1 MNRKIRV
8 MILTMVL
15 TVLLFGGTRLMAQDE
30 NNSVDPQTTP
40 TIEEVES
47 KNEGEEGASLVDTD
61 KNTDIDSNVAN
72 DDKETAKTETET
84 PEANKTKN
92 TEVSE
97 PKASEDA
104 PKAKQDEKKTE
115 AKEAEKPAEKPVET
129 PKVGPADKTAV
140 GNGAEDGAKLE
151 AAPAKAPEAVGEGN
165 EPKTPEDPKQ
175 EEHKQEG
182 KKEDTKPEVD
192 INADKDLSDLKA
204 KIDAEQDP
212 KKKAELQ
219 KEYADKLFKN
229 IEESGAGKLDKEVLK
244 RFTDKKRTDEFYKL
258 QEEYEALKKKAEQ
271 GKLTQ
276 EEVEK
281 FNQKVGSFKPPR
293 KLDSDEE
300 SAQKK
305 LANSVEVPRL
315 QKDST
320 DDAKAK
326 LKAYNDAK
334 KALQAALDADKTQG
348 KAANLADLV
357 KAFEDA
363 EKALKDG
370 IESGNI
376 KPAYTDGNPT
386 VRVFPLVNGSL
397 GKELKE
403 DDGKDNTY
411 YIPDNTDINLLLH
424 INKDDKPQNFTF
436 KIKAADK
443 GVKIDGEKASNLA
456 FLNGKPVELIYDAAT
471 DSYSFTV
478 NSDKTFGVAQLRF
491 NVPGF
496 EGPFHK
502 GFDLEMNLGE
512 GNTVI
517 KKFRITKKGYEDEAN
532 LNGPGSDK
540 ADDPTKIP
548 KVDAGDTENAKV
560 KEDSAKEVFDFF
572 TYLKKSNTYIDNVTF
587 NSGNGESL
595 PLDSVDIT
603 ITVPEHN
610 KKFAEMIHKSGL
622 EYHDL
627 GDGRYQLKLDRKVF
641 GSNLIQDNG
650 KLYLTDEKGN
660 KTDKELTKTTITD
673 AILENAEG
681 KKYVDKDGDAH
692 DIITSEVLT
701 DKDGNYKVEGGK
713 LYKKNDKDQN
723 KFDEIGTFVNGK
735 IEKDGKTYILK
746 DGKLISYTKEYDV
759 YDGNVANKKEKG
771 SNNYKADPD
780 VTPTYEGKQV
790 TIETK
795 VSKDGKT
802 EKSYGGT
809 IVEDAIY
816 DKDGKIFK
824 EDGYKGEAGDKV
836 IDSSGKKSDVS
847 SDGKKVN
854 EVKDSNGNLLYKY
867 FVGDDGKTYR
877 IIKDAVFKGD
887 YIVDGLE
894 YKDGL
899 SLIDKFGKKMNV
911 EVKAVTDG
919 SGNTTYTFTRT
930 VKNGDKTTTDKKIS
944 GQDGNR
950 TIKVNPGQILVNSKN
965 EVVENTKT
973 DGKELYDVKGNK
985 YYFDGTKFEN
995 ADIKNIKGSKFYK
1008 DLKEI
1013 KLEESK
1019 KYSYLDGDKPTE
1031 IKDFD
1036 KKSVYEGSLDPKDYF
1051 KVDKK
1056 IYVKKSQGAGS
1067 SQTDYYVSADPKA
1080 SNKILSVNKIAKIV
1094 QTLGEGEGAIEK
1106 VTDETDIFNAI
1117 QNAKFALR
1125 FPGFLAGKNVVYNVH
1140 ADVKATYKKPNPKTG
1155 EFEEQSIFTEK
1166 DGIKKIDKFFTLKN
1180 EKTTNTTFFKNAPDA
1195 LTKDP
1200 AVNLHFFN
1208 IFYRGLKDRDRD
1220 QLIADLLEIEEDV
1233 NKAEKAVEDASK
1245 DEKKAKQEAYEK
1257 LKKENKEK
1265 LELLAKFKYELDRL
1279 EKGATF
1285 AITDDKKSFKII
1297 KDGKV
1302 IELERS
1308 LLWEI
1313 GFNNSEGSLFP
1324 KNPDTEIIIEDH
1336 NMDNRLIYDEIIVND
1351 TKENWEN
1358 LNKAYEDAKKSYE
1371 DAKKAFDNADEAGK
1385 EAAKT
1390 NLDNAKTAL
1399 DNAKFD
1405 GKKEY
1410 FFLDQIKDIRFG
1422 VNPNFVE
1429 GRFVPLGENFKL
1441 TGKDIIDTLGD
1452 GESATITK
1460 NGIEFKIT
1468 RDKANGQVRIK
1479 VMNAFYEKNNSY
1491 KKDDENNNYKFYSP
1505 AQKTYQEKMKK
1516 VFENLNDLN
1525 SDSTND
1531 FKTSFNNVV
1540 KELHSTESYCYGIL
1554 TKKFEE
1560 LMTEVDK
1567 IQDPTEK
1574 AKKLDEIKKTLSD
1587 EIKKLELKYL
1597 DSSKGAYKNDDM
1609 RFNAIRIGLKPNI
1622 TIGGAMTP
1630 QNTKKLGITSVIV
1643 PEIDIPYTDEFG
1655 DLLTN
1660 KDKYVKDEIEKIIKD
1675 ENFTKANNIEA
1686 YDGQG
1691 KPIWNKSED
1700 SFRKV
1705 MEEAYKR
1712 VNDKIDKKE
1721 IEIKNLVT
1729 IEDANKK
1736 KFGMEK
1742 YTAIKGSK
1750 LGYKDLAVNDQS
1762 LKNKDVFAIN
1772 PWYIGEGKNAES
1784 VKKRFEH
1791 KFGIGKFENKDEY
1804 KALQDKAIDIAAY
1817 YMSAQG
1823 YDRSRFANQA
1833 NYKLS
1838 GGDKK
1843 DGIFGSDSDWHKKIC
1858 YPGIGHCIEQ
1868 AGKKSNPGENPDQ
1881 GKFGTEGKDG
1891 ADFGLTYEPTNKG
1904 PDKENPKVDKKTED
1918 KDKTVD
1924 ISGEEEKSVDFTID
1938 VTVDKMTKDQK
1949 DIADALTPE
1958 EPKKPE
1964 KPEGQ
1969 ITEEEKKASK
1979 EEKAKAEADKKAKEI
1994 EAKNYKTNGYYEYK
2008 NSLIIDFL
2016 PEIFKLKDDT
2026 KLSFEAYK
2034 DKLMVNGANKDFDD
2048 NTKFENWKKGIEYFY
2063 TDDLEAEYEK
2073 LSKSS
2078 NKVDK
2083 EKAEVLKKAIE
2094 DAKAS
2099 GKIKKG
2105 QKVQAVLAWVPTFEA
2120 PHGSEKQFTFKLSN
2134 VYVDKKEFKDF
2145 NDGVIGTN
2153 YTNHAA
2159 FGDKAR
2165 FYFGK
2170 TTVNIQKDKHGYV
2183 NKYLQVLDKDNNI
2196 IDKDKADGWFKGNV
2210 ELKFGD
2216 KFNYRIEYKNNK
2228 NIVPVPGEAHSKS
2241 EIKIEDLFKDGYK
2254 GLKPVLNG
2262 FVTNDFEFK
2271 NQVKVT
2277 YKIGETSYDE
2287 DTFRKAI
2294 EDGKAKFSDVTS
2306 LELEGFYENGATH
2319 NFILPMMV
2327 PELDAKIED
2336 GKVIYIGKDGEKHE
2350 LGKAK
2355 DFFDLDKL
2363 TKPGKENEMAFDNKV
2378 KDSNTVTVYLDK
2390 ERFIRLFKEFFD
2402 VNGNEIKKDRPEMKF
2417 DIYQYQTDKE
2427 GNPIK
2432 DKDGNI
2438 IKVKVLDK
2446 DGKPLQLVVN
2456 EKNKFTDMVD
2466 RLPLFKKT
2474 ITIDKKGNV
2483 IENVTNYKYEIKEVD
2498 ANAYDVEYEILDN
2511 GKDQLGFVIKAK
2523 NYEKPEIPPEYPKDH
2538 PKNVKVKITVNKVWK
2553 VLKGGETPSIQ
2564 VELYANGKATG
2575 KIITLGADGSWSAS
2589 FEDLP
2594 SKDANGKEI
2603 IYTVREIGES
2613 NELTKIDDRTFE
2625 VIYTGNLKDGF
2636 TIINK
2641 EIPPDDEKPKDKK
2654 EPKKHKPN
2662 DEEGRDRTPKK
2673 NRIPKT
2679 GVAEDLGAIYF
2690 AFVLLLGLV
2699 FIKKRYLVK

>member
-1 MNRKIRV
+1 

-15 TVLLFGGTRLMAQDE
+15 TVLMFGGTRLMAQNE
-30 NNSVDPQTTP
+30 NNAVKPQTTP
-40 TIEEVES
+40 TIEENLES
-47 KNEGEEGASLVDTD
+47 NNEGEKGASLVEEG
-61 KNTDIDSNVAN
+61 KNTDIDSNEAEA
-72 DDKETAKTETET
+72 KEDAGKTETTEAET
-84 PEANKTKN
+84 NKKTN
-92 TEVSE
+92 TEVSK
-97 PKASEDA
+97 PKANEDA
-104 PKAKQDEKKTE
+104 PKAKEEEKTE
-115 AKEAEKPAEKPVET
+115 ANADAKPAAKEAEKPAETPVET
-129 PKVGPADKTAV
+129 PDVKPADKTAA
-140 GNGAEDGAKLE
+140 GNGPEDGAKLE

-175 EEHKQEG
+175 EEPKQEG

-1429 GRFVPLGENFKL
+1429 GRFVPLGENFNL
-1441 TGKDIIDTLGD
+1441 TGEEILAALNADAAGDIKYGKENKTVKVVIDKDGKRSIEKG
-1452 GESATITK
+1452 
-1460 NGIEFKIT
+1460 GIKFELT
-1468 RDKANGQVRIK
+1468 RDGNKGQVRIK
-1479 VMNAFYEKNNSY
+1479 VLNAFYKHNDSY
-1491 KKDDENNNYKFYSP
+1491 DASKDDKNYKFSSP
-1505 AQKTYQEKMKK
+1505 VQEAYQKKIDDALGMLGDNGSITKASD
-1516 VFENLNDLN
+1516 VTAFENAFDDLLKVIHKVD
-1525 SDSTND
+1525 SDCY
-1531 FKTSFNNVV
+1531 KTI
-1540 KELHSTESYCYGIL
+1540 KG
-1554 TKKFEE
+1554 KFDEI
-1560 LMTEVDK
+1560 MTEIKNMSGEGADK
-1567 IQDPTEK
+1567 KK
-1574 AKKLDEIKKTLSD
+1574 ADALNQVKKTLQD
-1587 EIKKLELKYL
+1587 EIPELKLKYL
-1597 DSSKGAYKNDDM
+1597 DSKKGAYKNDDM
-1609 RFNAIRIGLKPNI
+1609 RFNAIHI
-1622 TIGGAMTP
+1622 TINSGVSIGGALAP
-1630 QNTKKLGITSVIV
+1630 QKTKKLGITSVIV

-1655 DLLTN
+1655 NPLTN
-1660 KDKYVKDEIEKIIKD
+1660 KDMYVKAEIEKIKNDKANKGKYNDYLNSEELFREIMSKAYENVNNMSADSFKVLVTIKD
-1675 ENFTKANNIEA
+1675 ETKYA
-1686 YDGQG
+1686 
-1691 KPIWNKSED
+1691 W
-1700 SFRKV
+1700 
-1705 MEEAYKR
+1705 
-1712 VNDKIDKKE
+1712 
-1721 IEIKNLVT
+1721 
-1729 IEDANKK
+1729 
-1736 KFGMEK
+1736 EK
-1742 YTAIKGSK
+1742 YGAVKGST
-1750 LGYKDLAVNDQS
+1750 LDYKYLAPNGEDII
-1762 LKNKDVFAIN
+1762 KDKAGNSIN
-1772 PWYIGEGKNAES
+1772 PWYIGKET
-1784 VKKRFEH
+1784 VDQRFSK
-1791 KFGIGKFENKDEY
+1791 KFGSEEY
-1804 KALQDKAIDIAAY
+1804 KNKEEYKKLEEKAIDIAAY
-1817 YMSAQG
+1817 YMSSQG
-1823 YDRSRFANQA
+1823 YDRARYANKA
-1833 NYKLS
+1833 IYKLA
-1838 GGDKK
+1838 GNEEKP
-1843 DGIFGSDSDWHKKIC
+1843 GIFGSESDWKKKVC
-1858 YPGIGHCIEQ
+1858 YSGILGKCIED
-1868 AGKKSNPGENPDQ
+1868 AGKDIVPGKESSD
-1881 GKFGTEGKDG
+1881 GKFGAEGKDN
-1891 ADFGLTYEPTNKG
+1891 ADFELTYEPSHDE
-1904 PDKENPKVDKKTED
+1904 PDKENPKVDKDSRKED
-1918 KDKTVD
+1918 KNVD
-1924 ISGEEEKSVDFTID
+1924 ISDEKTEKSVDFTID

-1949 DIADALTPE
+1949 KIADALRPDD
-1958 EPKKPE
+1958 KK
-1964 KPEGQ
+1964 
-1969 ITEEEKKASK
+1969 S
-1979 EEKAKAEADKKAKEI
+1979 EADNYDGYKE
-1994 EAKNYKTNGYYEYK
+1994 NGYYEYK
-2008 NSLIIDFL
+2008 SSLIIDFL

-2026 KLSFEAYK
+2026 ELTFEAYK
-2034 DKLMVNGANKDFDD
+2034 ERLMANGANAGFNNDD
-2048 NTKFENWKKGIEYFY
+2048 VFNAWKNGIEYFY
-2063 TDDLEAEYEK
+2063 TDDLEAEYK
-2073 LSKSS
+2073 RLSKSS
-2078 NKVDK
+2078 DKVDK

-2094 DAKAS
+2094 DAKAN

-2120 PHGSEKQFTFKLSN
+2120 PHGSENQFTFKLSN
-2134 VYVDKKEFKDF
+2134 VYVNKKKFKDF
-2145 NDGVIGTN
+2145 SDGVIGTN

-2159 FGDKAR
+2159 FGDKAK
-2165 FYFGK
+2165 FYFGS
-2170 TTVNIQKDKHGYV
+2170 TTVNIHKDKHGYI
-2183 NKYLQVLDKDNNI
+2183 NKYLQVLDKDNHV

-2241 EIKIEDLFKDGYK
+2241 EIKIEDLFIDGYK
-2254 GLKPVLNG
+2254 GLRPVLNG
-2262 FVTNDFEFK
+2262 YVTNDFEFK

-2277 YKIGETSYDE
+2277 YKIGKTSYDE
-2287 DTFRKAI
+2287 DAFRKAI
-2294 EDGKAKFSDVTS
+2294 EDGKVKFSDVTS

-2319 NFILPMMV
+2319 NFILPMMI
-2327 PELDAKIED
+2327 PNIDAKIDENGNVYYFGED
-2336 GKVIYIGKDGEKHE
+2336 GKKHE
-2350 LGKAK
+2350 LGEAK
-2355 DFFDLDKL
+2355 KFFDLDKL

-2594 SKDANGKEI
+2594 AKDKDGKDI
-2603 IYTVREIGES
+2603 VYTVVEVGETNHVTEIGER
-2613 NELTKIDDRTFE
+2613 KFE
-2625 VIYTGNLKDGF
+2625 VSYSIGEDGSI
-2636 TIINK
+2636 TITNK
-2641 EIPPDDEKPKDKK
+2641 EIPPEEPKNPEDEHEHKDKNKKKPHDDE
-2654 EPKKHKPN
+2654 
-2662 DEEGRDRTPKK
+2662 EERDRTPKK

-2679 GVAEDLGAIYF
+2679 GVNEDLGAIYF